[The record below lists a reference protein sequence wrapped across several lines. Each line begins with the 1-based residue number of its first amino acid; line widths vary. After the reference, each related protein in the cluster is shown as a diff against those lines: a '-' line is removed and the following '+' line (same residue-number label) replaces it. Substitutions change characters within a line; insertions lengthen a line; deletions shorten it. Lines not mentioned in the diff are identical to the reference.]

1 MSDAETIDISR
12 TIIPK
17 SDQLNADQ
25 LLGGPMTIT
34 VTHVTM
40 AGGDDQPVSVHYENE
55 GGRPYKPCKTMR
67 KLLVH
72 AWGADA
78 SRWPGRSM
86 VLFNEPEIKFG
97 GETVGGIRISHLS
110 DIPSDIR
117 VSLTSTRGKKALT
130 SVKRMEPPKRVERPP
145 LSEKHKAM
153 VAEFEQLARE
163 FGFEAFKSSWASL
176 PQADRAAIGTG
187 ERDRIGAIGRERDAN
202 PPTTEEKA

>member
-1 MSDAETIDISR
+1 MSEEVVDISR

-25 LLGGPMTIT
+25 LLAGPLTIT

-40 AGGDDQPVSVHYENE
+40 SGGEDQPVSIHYEGEN
-55 GGRPYKPCKTMR
+55 GRPYKPCKTCR

-78 SRWPGRSM
+78 AKWTGRAM
-86 VLFNEPEIKFG
+86 TLFNEPEIKFG
-97 GETVGGIRISHLS
+97 GEVVGGIRISHLS

-130 SVKRMEPPKRVERPP
+130 SVKRMEAPKRAERPP
-145 LSEKHKAM
+145 LSEKHRAM
-153 VAEFEQLARE
+153 VAEFEQIARE
-163 FGFEAFKSSWASL
+163 YGFAKFKESWGAL
-176 PQADRAAIGTG
+176 PQPDRAAIGTA
-187 ERDRIGAIGRERDAN
+187 ERDRIGAIGMARDKEQ
-202 PPTTEEKA
+202 PTTEENA